1 MASIETE
8 PLRTVQLDGLVVLK
22 IIKHCRESYP
32 NDVTGQLLGLD
43 DKGVLEVTNCFPFP
57 TDGDEDASGKSY
69 TFQQTITNKEGG
81 GKMNTQYQLDMMR
94 CLRAVNADNNTVGW
108 YRSAHLGNFVD
119 LSLIETQYSYQNS
132 LSAQSVVLIHD
143 VSKSAAQGN
152 LSLRAF
158 RLQDDFMKAYEA
170 KKFTTESL
178 AQAKLSFSNIFEEL
192 PVEIHNSHLVTL
204 MLHNIEMPK
213 LEADR
218 LRTLS
223 TFASSQQKELEEARP
238 LAPNFDVL
246 ELELDPFMQ
255 KNLQYLLDC
264 ADVQQQEQNNYQ
276 YWQRSVAREQGRMQ
290 AWLTKRKQENA
301 QRAQNGQAPLPE
313 DEVNSL
319 FKLPPE
325 PSRLDSMILS
335 AQMHN
340 FTKQINQFAGPSLAR
355 LYSIQELQ
363 K

>member
-1 MASIETE
+1 MAGVASE
-8 PLRTVQLDGLVVLK
+8 PLEAVQLEGLVVLK

-43 DKGVLEVTNCFPFP
+43 EKGTLEVTNCFPFP
-57 TDGDEDASGKSY
+57 SDTDENASA
-69 TFQQTITNKEGG
+69 
-81 GKMNTQYQLDMMR
+81 QYQLDMMR
-94 CLRAVNADNNTVGW
+94 CLRAVNVDNNTVGW
-108 YRSAHLGNFVD
+108 YRSSHLGNFVD
-119 LSLIETQYSYQNS
+119 LNLIETQYSYQNS
-132 LSAQSVVLIHD
+132 LGTQSCVIIHD

-158 RLQDDFMKAYEA
+158 RLTETFMKQYES

-178 AQAKLSFSNIFEEL
+178 AKAKLSFSNIFEEL
-192 PVEIHNSHLVTL
+192 PVHVHNSHLVTL

-213 LEADR
+213 LDASR
-218 LRTLS
+218 LRS
-223 TFASSQQKELEEARP
+223 PATFASTQQNELDEAKP

-246 ELELDPFMQ
+246 DLELDPFMQ
-255 KNLQYLLDC
+255 KNLEYLLDC
-264 ADVQQQEQNNYQ
+264 SDVQQQELNNYQ
-276 YWQRSVAREQGRMQ
+276 YWQRSVAREQTKIQ
-290 AWLTKRKQENA
+290 TWLTKRRQENA
-301 QRAQNGQAPLPE
+301 VRVEKGQDPLPE
-313 DEVNSL
+313 DEVNTL

-325 PSRLDSMILS
+325 PSRLDSMILT

-340 FTKQINQFAGPSLAR
+340 FTKQLNQFAGPSLTR

>member
-32 NDVTGQLLGLD
+32 IDVTGQLLGLD

-57 TDGDEDASGKSY
+57 ADGDEDASA
-69 TFQQTITNKEGG
+69 
-81 GKMNTQYQLDMMR
+81 QYQLDMMR
-94 CLRAVNADNNTVGW
+94 CLRAVNVDNNTVGW

-158 RLQDDFMKAYEA
+158 RLQDNFMKAYES

-192 PVEIHNSHLVTL
+192 PVEVHNSHLVTL

-213 LEADR
+213 LEASR
-218 LRTLS
+218 LRSLS
-223 TFASSQQKELEEARP
+223 TFANQQKEFEEARP

-264 ADVQQQEQNNYQ
+264 ADVHQQEQNNYQ
-276 YWQRSVAREQGRMQ
+276 YWQRTVAREQGKMQ
-290 AWLTKRKQENA
+290 AWLAKRKQENA
-301 QRAQNGQAPLPE
+301 QRAQNGQPPLPE
-313 DEVNSL
+313 DEVNTL
-319 FKLPPE
+319 FRLPPE

-355 LYSIQELQ
+355 LYSTQELQ

>member
-1 MASIETE
+1 MATNNTE
-8 PLRTVQLDGLVVLK
+8 ALETVQLDGLVVLK

-43 DKGVLEVTNCFPFP
+43 DQGTLEVTNCFPFP
-57 TDGDEDASGKSY
+57 SDGDEDASA
-69 TFQQTITNKEGG
+69 
-81 GKMNTQYQLDMMR
+81 QYQLDMMR
-94 CLRAVNADNNTVGW
+94 CLRAVNVDNNTVGW

-143 VSKSAAQGN
+143 VSKSSAQGN

-158 RLQDDFMKAYEA
+158 RLTEVFMKAYEA

-192 PVEIHNSHLVTL
+192 PVQIHNSHYVTM

-213 LEADR
+213 LDSDR
-218 LRTLS
+218 LRSLS
-223 TFASSQQKELEEARP
+223 TFASTQKTQTELEEARP

-246 ELELDPFMQ
+246 DLELDPFMQ

-276 YWQRSVAREQGRMQ
+276 YWQRSVAREQTKMQ

-301 QRAQNGQAPLPE
+301 HRVEKGQKPLPE
-313 DEVNSL
+313 DEVNTL
-319 FKLPPE
+319 FKLSAE

>member
-1 MASIETE
+1 MAVSLPSSE
-8 PLRTVQLDGLVVLK
+8 PLKAVQLDGLVVLK

-43 DKGVLEVTNCFPFP
+43 DKGTLEVTNCFPFP
-57 TDGDEDASGKSY
+57 SDGDDDTSA
-69 TFQQTITNKEGG
+69 
-81 GKMNTQYQLDMMR
+81 QYQLDMMR
-94 CLRAVNADNNTVGW
+94 CLRAVNVDNNTVGW

-119 LSLIETQYSYQNS
+119 LNLIETQYSYQNS
-132 LSAQSVVLIHD
+132 LSAHSVVIIHD

-158 RLQDDFMKAYEA
+158 RLQEKFMKAFEA

-178 AQAKLSFSNIFEEL
+178 ARAKLSFSNIFEEL
-192 PVEIHNSHLVTL
+192 PVQVHNSHLVTM
-204 MLHNIEMPK
+204 MLHNIEMPR

-218 LRTLS
+218 LRSLS
-223 TFASSQQKELEEARP
+223 TFASTQKTQSGLEDARP

-246 ELELDPFMQ
+246 DLELDPFMQ
-255 KNLQYLLDC
+255 KNLEYLLDC
-264 ADVQQQEQNNYQ
+264 SDMQQQEQNSYQ
-276 YWQRSVAREQGRMQ
+276 YWQKSVAREQSKMQ

-301 QRAQNGQAPLPE
+301 QRAQQGKAPLPE
-313 DEVNSL
+313 DEVNTL

-340 FTKQINQFAGPSLAR
+340 FTKQLNQFAGPSLAR

>member
-1 MASIETE
+1 MANIKTE
-8 PLRTVQLDGLVVLK
+8 PLQSVQLDGLVVLK

-32 NDVTGQLLGLD
+32 SDVTGQLLGLD
-43 DKGVLEVTNCFPFP
+43 DKGSLEVTNCFPFP
-57 TDGDEDASGKSY
+57 SDGNDDTSA
-69 TFQQTITNKEGG
+69 
-81 GKMNTQYQLDMMR
+81 QYQLDMMR
-94 CLRAVNADNNTVGW
+94 CLRAVNVDNNTVGW

-143 VSKSAAQGN
+143 VSKSTAQGN
-152 LSLRAF
+152 LSIRAF
-158 RLQDDFMKAYEA
+158 RLTDIFMKAYES

-178 AQAKLSFSNIFEEL
+178 AKAKLSFSNIFEEL
-192 PVEIHNSHLVTL
+192 PVQIHNSHYVTM

-218 LRTLS
+218 LRSLS
-223 TFASSQQKELEEARP
+223 SFTSSNALEDAKP
-238 LAPNFDVL
+238 FSPNFDVL
-246 ELELDPFMQ
+246 DLELDPFMQ

-264 ADVQQQEQNNYQ
+264 ADVQQQELNNYQ
-276 YWQRSVAREQGRMQ
+276 YWQRSVAREQVKMQ
-290 AWLTKRKQENA
+290 AWLTKRKQENVY
-301 QRAQNGQAPLPE
+301 RAEKGQDPLPE
-313 DEVNSL
+313 DEVNTL
-319 FKLPPE
+319 FKLPAE

-340 FTKQINQFAGPSLAR
+340 FTKQLNQFAGPSLAR

>member
-1 MASIETE
+1 MAASLPTSE
-8 PLRTVQLDGLVVLK
+8 PLHTVQLDGLVVLK

-43 DKGVLEVTNCFPFP
+43 ETGTLEVTNCFPFP
-57 TDGDEDASGKSY
+57 SDCDENASA
-69 TFQQTITNKEGG
+69 
-81 GKMNTQYQLDMMR
+81 QYQLDMMR
-94 CLRAVNADNNTVGW
+94 CLRAVNVDNNTVGW

-119 LSLIETQYSYQNS
+119 SNLIDTQYSYQKS
-132 LSAQSVVLIHD
+132 LSAHSAVIIHD

-158 RLQDDFMKAYEA
+158 RLTDAFMKQYS

-178 AQAKLSFSNIFEEL
+178 AKAKLSFSTIFEEL
-192 PVEIHNSHLVTL
+192 PIQVHNSHLVTL

-213 LEADR
+213 LDASR
-218 LRTLS
+218 LKSPATFSQHTELDDAKSLS
-223 TFASSQQKELEEARP
+223 
-238 LAPNFDVL
+238 PNFDVL
-246 ELELDPFMQ
+246 DLELDPFMQ
-255 KNLQYLLDC
+255 KNLEYLLDC
-264 ADVQQQEQNNYQ
+264 SDVQQQELNNYQ
-276 YWQRSVAREQGRMQ
+276 YWQRSVAREQTKMQ
-290 AWLTKRKQENA
+290 AWLTKRRQEN
-301 QRAQNGQAPLPE
+301 QIRAEKGQQPLPE
-313 DEVNSL
+313 DEVNTL

-325 PSRLDSMILS
+325 PSRLDNMILT

-340 FTKQINQFAGPSLAR
+340 FTKQLNQFAGPSLAR

>member
-1 MASIETE
+1 MASLETE
-8 PLRTVQLDGLVVLK
+8 PLQTIQLDGLVVLK

-57 TDGDEDASGKSY
+57 SDGDEDTSA
-69 TFQQTITNKEGG
+69 
-81 GKMNTQYQLDMMR
+81 QYQLDMMR
-94 CLRAVNADNNTVGW
+94 CLRAVNVDNNTVGW
-108 YRSAHLGNFVD
+108 YRSAHLGSFVD
-119 LSLIETQYSYQNS
+119 LSLIETQYNYQNS

-152 LSLRAF
+152 LSIRAF
-158 RLQDDFMKAYEA
+158 RLTDAFMKAYEA

-178 AQAKLSFSNIFEEL
+178 AQAKLSFSTIFEEL
-192 PVEIHNSHLVTL
+192 PVQIRNSHYVTL

-213 LEADR
+213 LNADR
-218 LRTLS
+218 LGYLS
-223 TFASSQQKELEEARP
+223 TFTSSKKTQTELEEARP

-246 ELELDPFMQ
+246 DLELDPFMQ

-264 ADVQQQEQNNYQ
+264 AELQQQEQYNHQ
-276 YWQRSVAREQGRMQ
+276 YWKKAVAREQGKMQ

-301 QRAQNGQAPLPE
+301 ERIEKGQQPLPE
-313 DEVNSL
+313 DEVNTL

-325 PSRLDSMILS
+325 PSRLDSMILN

-340 FTKQINQFAGPSLAR
+340 FTKQLNQFAGPSLTR

>member
-1 MASIETE
+1 
-8 PLRTVQLDGLVVLK
+8 
-22 IIKHCRESYP
+22 
-32 NDVTGQLLGLD
+32 
-43 DKGVLEVTNCFPFP
+43 
-57 TDGDEDASGKSY
+57 
-69 TFQQTITNKEGG
+69 
-81 GKMNTQYQLDMMR
+81 MMR
-94 CLRAVNADNNTVGW
+94 CLRAVNVDNNTVGW

-158 RLQDDFMKAYEA
+158 RLQETFMKAYEA
-170 KKFTTESL
+170 KKFTTERYVTSVEINDICVYMYKLTAIFDPSL

-192 PVEIHNSHLVTL
+192 PVQIHNSHYVTM

-218 LRTLS
+218 LRSLS
-223 TFASSQQKELEEARP
+223 TFASTQKTQTELEEARP

-246 ELELDPFMQ
+246 DLELDPFMQ

-276 YWQRSVAREQGRMQ
+276 YWQRSVAREQAKMQ
-290 AWLTKRKQENA
+290 AWLAKRKQENA
-301 QRAQNGQAPLPE
+301 QRVEKGQKPLPE
-313 DEVNSL
+313 DEVNTL
-319 FKLPPE
+319 FKLPAE